1 MGFIGNVPVG
11 VSFYGRAWSEPLL
24 LQIAYAY
31 EQNTMHRR
39 APEFLVT
46 D

>member
-1 MGFIGNVPVG
+1 
-11 VSFYGRAWSEPLL
+11 LL